1 MEPTPEDREELRRLE
16 EDLWREETR
25 FDRDFMERVLAEDFV
40 EFGRSGRVYQRID
53 TLLAP
58 VQSIQAAIPLPNFNV
73 RLLTKDIAQVTY
85 NSEITVDGIVQIGR
99 RSSIWSRSTAGWVLR
114 FHQGTPVPDGT

>member
-99 RSSIWSRSTAGWVLR
+99 RSSIWSRSPAGWVLR